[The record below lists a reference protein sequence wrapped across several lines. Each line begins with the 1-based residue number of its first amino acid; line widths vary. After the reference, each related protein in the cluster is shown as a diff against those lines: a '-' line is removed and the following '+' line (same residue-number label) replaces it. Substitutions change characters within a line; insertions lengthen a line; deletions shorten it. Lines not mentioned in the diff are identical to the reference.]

1 MDKKPIKD
9 RYYTFMVVPH
19 DATGRV
25 LSIKIPA
32 LWLNLVVGLTLFF
45 VLLVGSSVI
54 YSTVVSRRLIHYA
67 DALAKNREQLQVIKS
82 FSVENSKVK
91 SAIKDLEKSDNELRG
106 ILGLKGWKTK
116 MELSSDTS
124 KPESKSDLGQSF
136 NWKQVNEK
144 LKQRKSSLEELKG
157 WVRLV
162 QQRFASTPSRWP
174 TYGRIGS
181 VFGYRTSPWRGFH
194 AGIDISTSYGTPAR
208 VTADGI
214 VTSVGWMRG
223 YGKTVIVNHG
233 NGVSTL
239 YAHNSGY
246 AVSAGQRVF
255 KGQVVSYVGMTG
267 YTTGP
272 HLHYEV
278 RKWERPIN
286 PIAYL
291 NLNILSASKLWS
303 N

>member
-1 MDKKPIKD
+1 MDKKPAKD

-25 LSIKIPA
+25 LSIKVPA
-32 LWLNLVVGLTLFF
+32 LWVKLVVGLTLFF

-54 YSTVVSRRLIHYA
+54 YSTLISRRLIHYA
-67 DALAKNREQLQVIKS
+67 DTLEKNREQLQVIKS
-82 FSVENSKVK
+82 FSVENIKVK
-91 SAIKDLEKSDNELRG
+91 AAIQDLEKSDDELRG
-106 ILGLKGWKTK
+106 MLGLKSWKNK
-116 MELSSDTS
+116 IKLSSENDQ
-124 KPESKSDLGQSF
+124 PKSDANLGETY
-136 NWKQVNEK
+136 NWKRVNEK
-144 LKQRKSSLEELKG
+144 LEERKSSLEELKG
-157 WVRLV
+157 WLNLV

-174 TYGRIGS
+174 LYGRIGS

-194 AGIDISTSYGTPAR
+194 TGIDIDTAYGTPAR
-208 VTADGI
+208 VTANGV
-214 VTSVGWMRG
+214 VTYVGWMRG
-223 YGKTVIVNHG
+223 YGKTVVVNHG

-246 AVSAGQRVF
+246 AATVGQTVT

-278 RKWERPIN
+278 RKWDTPIN
-286 PIAYL
+286 PMAYL
-291 NLNILSASKLWS
+291 NLNILSASRLWS
-303 N
+303 K